1 MITKNET
8 NKGNAR
14 SNNMLTNKEIQEI
27 EKVICYTFESKALL
41 SQAFTRSSYAEEDRM
56 HGGKGLSNEQLE
68 FFGDSVLN
76 YVLVSSLS
84 FEHSIIDKDG
94 NVHTRT
100 QQELSNFVS
109 FWSDKTMLSSRM
121 TELGLNKY
129 LLLGKGD
136 IKQDV
141 GNNKSAK
148 EDLFEAIIGAMWFD
162 SNQNLKL
169 ITNRIFKLLD
179 LKFDEIYFKKNRFTE
194 LKEKIDKINA
204 KGINKL
210 KIEIIREEND
220 FIFLISDKE
229 SLAFTKQINSK
240 DIHLAQ
246 IMAADEAIK
255 YLDENY
261 AILASKKK
269 IDPSTVTEA
278 NAKQKLTQLFQLH
291 IISELPQEE
300 EEFSYDTNLWSVK
313 IIFID
318 GSKFIASD
326 KNKQTAKNK
335 AYLQAFKYAY
345 KVAGEA
351 LDNGRVT
358 KL

>member
-1 MITKNET
+1 
-8 NKGNAR
+8 
-14 SNNMLTNKEIQEI
+14 MLTKKGIQEI
-27 EKVICYTFESKALL
+27 EKVIGYAFNSKALL

-84 FEHSIIDKDG
+84 IEHSVIDEDG

-109 FWSDKTMLSSRM
+109 FWSDKTILSTRM

-136 IKQDV
+136 VKQDV

-148 EDLFEAIIGAMWFD
+148 EDLFEAIIGAIWFD
-162 SNQNLKL
+162 SNQDLKL
-169 ITNRIFKLLD
+169 ITNLVYKLLD
-179 LKFDEIYFKKNRFTE
+179 LNFDEICFKKNRFTE
-194 LKEKIDKINA
+194 LKEKVDKINA
-204 KGINKL
+204 SQLHNALSRLRTSMTRDEDGYVFQIDDDN
-210 KIEIIREEND
+210 
-220 FIFLISDKE
+220 
-229 SLAFTKQINSK
+229 ATCFTKVIKSLDYHK
-240 DIHLAQ
+240 AQ
-246 IMAADEAIK
+246 ALAADEAIK
-255 YLDENY
+255 FLDENY
-261 AILASKKK
+261 AILAFKKK
-269 IDPSTVTEA
+269 IEASTVTEA

-291 IISELPQEE
+291 IISQLPQEE
-300 EEFSYDTNLWSVK
+300 EKFSYDTNLWSVK
-313 IIFID
+313 IVFID

-358 KL
+358 QL